1 MDKRKGNTD
10 LTEGKVWKVIVRFAL
25 PLLVG
30 NLLQQFY
37 NITDSII
44 VGQFLGKEALAAVS
58 ASFFIYYFI
67 ISLVIGVGSGTTVV
81 ISQLFGAKQY
91 QKVQLAFSSFFI
103 FMLVGGII
111 LSIAGIIFAEPVFR
125 LTNTPEEVIPQA
137 VAYFRIY
144 IGGTFLFVTFNSIIS
159 ILRGVGES
167 VRPMLFILITTVLN
181 IAFDLLFILV
191 FKWGIEGAARATV
204 VSQGIGMCIALAYVN
219 NTHPLLSIKKQ
230 DMLFDWKLFKE
241 SLKIGLPTSVQ
252 QCAIALGLIA
262 LLGIVNSF
270 GTNTLTAYGAAGKI
284 DTIITQAVLTL
295 SGALAAFCGQNI
307 GAGRLDRV
315 KKGVQFTMYTNI
327 ALGLLTFA
335 AVYLFGNEMM
345 RIFTKDIDV
354 VAIGK
359 EYLLI
364 IGGFFIVHGALNV
377 YNGAL
382 RGAGDTLFPMITS
395 LVCLWLIRIPLAY
408 YLSSWLG
415 RNGIWWAIGISIT
428 IGLIVTF
435 VYYKIGFWKRRRR
448 IYEYNTL
455 SITWNLIYIFNDY
468 FRKCVGFFL

>member
-1 MDKRKGNTD
+1 MRNTSTD
-10 LTEGKVWKVIVRFAL
+10 LTKGKVWKVIVRFAL
-25 PLLVG
+25 PLLIG
-30 NLLQQFY
+30 NLLQQLY
-37 NITDSII
+37 NVTDSVI

-67 ISLVIGVGSGTTVV
+67 ISFVIGVGSGTSVV
-81 ISQLFGAKQY
+81 ISQLFGAKQF

-103 FMLVGGII
+103 FMLVGGVI

-167 VRPMLFILITTVLN
+167 VRPMIFILITTILN
-181 IAFDLLFILV
+181 ILLDLLFILV

-204 VSQGIGMCIALAYVN
+204 IAQGIGMCVALAYVN

-230 DMLFDWKLFKE
+230 DMLFDGKLFKE

-284 DTIITQAVLTL
+284 DTIITQAILTL

-315 KKGVQFTMYTNI
+315 KKGLRFTMYANI
-327 ALGLLTFA
+327 VLGLLTFA
-335 AVYLFGNEMM
+335 AVYLFGDAMM
-345 RIFTKDIDV
+345 RIFTNDADV
-354 VAIGK
+354 IVIGK

-364 IGGFFIVHGALNV
+364 ICGFFIVHGALNV

-382 RGAGDTLFPMITS
+382 RGAGDTLFPMVTS
-395 LVCLWLIRIPLAY
+395 IVCLWIIRIPLAY
-408 YLSSWLG
+408 SLSSWLG
-415 RNGIWWAIGISIT
+415 RSGIWWAIVASIT

-435 VYYKIGFWKRRRR
+435 IYYKTGIWKRRC
-448 IYEYNTL
+448 IIKDET
-455 SITWNLIYIFNDY
+455 SP
-468 FRKCVGFFL
+468 

>member
-10 LTEGKVWKVIVRFAL
+10 LTEGKVWKVIVRFAV

-241 SLKIGLPTSVQ
+241 SLKIGLSTSVQ

-448 IYEYNTL
+448 IYEL
-455 SITWNLIYIFNDY
+455 
-468 FRKCVGFFL
+468 

>member
-81 ISQLFGAKQY
+81 ISQLFVAKQY

-408 YLSSWLG
+408 YLSSVRLG
-415 RNGIWWAIGISIT
+415 RIADDDVQQN
-428 IGLIVTF
+428 TF
-435 VYYKIGFWKRRRR
+435 AGRDIQ
-448 IYEYNTL
+448 
-455 SITWNLIYIFNDY
+455 
-468 FRKCVGFFL
+468 

>member
-91 QKVQLAFSSFFI
+91 QKVQLAFSSFI

-284 DTIITQAVLTL
+284 DTIITQAILTL

-315 KKGVQFTMYTNI
+315 KKGVQFTMYTNV

-435 VYYKIGFWKRRRR
+435 VYYKMGFWKRRRR
-448 IYEYNTL
+448 IYEL
-455 SITWNLIYIFNDY
+455 
-468 FRKCVGFFL
+468 

>member
-1 MDKRKGNTD
+1 MKVKNTHTN

-25 PLLVG
+25 PLLIG

-67 ISLVIGVGSGTTVV
+67 ISFVIGVGSGTTVV

-103 FMLVGGII
+103 FMLVGGVI

-167 VRPMLFILITTVLN
+167 VRPMLFILITTILN

-204 VSQGIGMCIALAYVN
+204 ISQGIGMCIALAYVN

-307 GAGRLDRV
+307 GAGKLDRV
-315 KKGVQFTMYTNI
+315 KKGVRFTMYTNI
-327 ALGLLTFA
+327 VLGLLTFA
-335 AVYLFGNEMM
+335 AVYLFGDEMM
-345 RIFTKDIDV
+345 KVFTKDADV

-382 RGAGDTLFPMITS
+382 RGAGDTLFPMLTS

-415 RNGIWWAIGISIT
+415 RSGIWWAIGISIA
-428 IGLIVTF
+428 IGLVATF
-435 VYYKIGFWKRRRR
+435 VYYKTGIWKRRC
-448 IYEYNTL
+448 IISNTDYN
-455 SITWNLIYIFNDY
+455 
-468 FRKCVGFFL
+468 

>member
-67 ISLVIGVGSGTTVV
+67 ISLVIGIGSGTTVV

-284 DTIITQAVLTL
+284 DTIITQAILTL

-435 VYYKIGFWKRRRR
+435 VYYKMGFWKRRRR
-448 IYEYNTL
+448 IYEL
-455 SITWNLIYIFNDY
+455 
-468 FRKCVGFFL
+468 

>member
-1 MDKRKGNTD
+1 MKIKERNTD
-10 LTEGKVWKVIVRFAL
+10 LTKGKVWKVIVRFAL
-25 PLLVG
+25 PLLIG
-30 NLLQQFY
+30 NLLQQLY
-37 NITDSII
+37 NVTDSVI

-67 ISLVIGVGSGTTVV
+67 ISFVIGVGSGTSVV
-81 ISQLFGAKQY
+81 ISQLFGAKQF

-103 FMLVGGII
+103 FMLVGVVI

-167 VRPMLFILITTVLN
+167 VRPMIFILITTILN
-181 IAFDLLFILV
+181 ILLDLLFILV

-204 VSQGIGMCIALAYVN
+204 IAQGIGMCVALAYVN

-230 DMLFDWKLFKE
+230 DMLFDGKLFKE

-284 DTIITQAVLTL
+284 DTIITQAILTL

-315 KKGVQFTMYTNI
+315 KKGLRFTMYANI
-327 ALGLLTFA
+327 VLGLLTFA
-335 AVYLFGNEMM
+335 AVYLFGDAMM
-345 RIFTKDIDV
+345 RIFTNDADV
-354 VAIGK
+354 IVIGK

-364 IGGFFIVHGALNV
+364 ICGFFIVHGALNV

-382 RGAGDTLFPMITS
+382 RGAGDTLFPMVTS
-395 LVCLWLIRIPLAY
+395 IVCLWIIRIPLAY
-408 YLSSWLG
+408 SLSSWLG
-415 RNGIWWAIGISIT
+415 RSGIWWAIVASIT

-435 VYYKIGFWKRRRR
+435 IYYKTGIWKRRC
-448 IYEYNTL
+448 IIKDT
-455 SITWNLIYIFNDY
+455 SP
-468 FRKCVGFFL
+468 

>member
-284 DTIITQAVLTL
+284 DTIITQAILTL

-395 LVCLWLIRIPLAY
+395 LVCLWLIRIPTPII
-408 YLSSWLG
+408 SVMVG
-415 RNGIWWAIGISIT
+415 TQRN
-428 IGLIVTF
+428 L
-435 VYYKIGFWKRRRR
+435 
-448 IYEYNTL
+448 
-455 SITWNLIYIFNDY
+455 
-468 FRKCVGFFL
+468 VGDRYQHHNRTNRDLRLL

>member
-10 LTEGKVWKVIVRFAL
+10 LTEGKVWKVIVRFAV

-428 IGLIVTF
+428 IGLIVTSF
-435 VYYKIGFWKRRRR
+435 IIR
-448 IYEYNTL
+448 
-455 SITWNLIYIFNDY
+455 
-468 FRKCVGFFL
+468 

>member
-44 VGQFLGKEALAAVS
+44 VGQCLGKEALAAVS

-284 DTIITQAVLTL
+284 DTIITQAILTL

-435 VYYKIGFWKRRRR
+435 VYYKMGFWKRRRR
-448 IYEYNTL
+448 IYEL
-455 SITWNLIYIFNDY
+455 
-468 FRKCVGFFL
+468 

>member
-111 LSIAGIIFAEPVFR
+111 LSTAGIIFAEPVFR

-284 DTIITQAVLTL
+284 DTIITQAILTL

-315 KKGVQFTMYTNI
+315 KKGVRFTMYTNI

-435 VYYKIGFWKRRRR
+435 VYYKMGFWKRRRR
-448 IYEYNTL
+448 IYEL
-455 SITWNLIYIFNDY
+455 
-468 FRKCVGFFL
+468 

>member
-10 LTEGKVWKVIVRFAL
+10 LTEGKVWKVIVRFAV

-91 QKVQLAFSSFFI
+91 QKVQLTFSSFFI

-284 DTIITQAVLTL
+284 DTIITQAILTL

-435 VYYKIGFWKRRRR
+435 VYYKMGFWKRRRR
-448 IYEYNTL
+448 IYEL
-455 SITWNLIYIFNDY
+455 
-468 FRKCVGFFL
+468 

>member
-10 LTEGKVWKVIVRFAL
+10 LTEGKVWKVIVRFAV

-91 QKVQLAFSSFFI
+91 QKVQLTFSSFFI

-448 IYEYNTL
+448 IYEL
-455 SITWNLIYIFNDY
+455 
-468 FRKCVGFFL
+468 

>member
-1 MDKRKGNTD
+1 MDKRKGNTN
-10 LTEGKVWKVIVRFAL
+10 LTEGKVWKVIVRFAV

-448 IYEYNTL
+448 IYEL
-455 SITWNLIYIFNDY
+455 
-468 FRKCVGFFL
+468 

>member
-284 DTIITQAVLTL
+284 DTIITQAILTL

-315 KKGVQFTMYTNI
+315 KKGVQFTMYTNV

-408 YLSSWLG
+408 YLSSWFG

-435 VYYKIGFWKRRRR
+435 VYYKMGFWKRRRR
-448 IYEYNTL
+448 IYEL
-455 SITWNLIYIFNDY
+455 
-468 FRKCVGFFL
+468 

>member
-10 LTEGKVWKVIVRFAL
+10 LTEGKVWKVIVRFAV

-284 DTIITQAVLTL
+284 DTIITQAILTL

-415 RNGIWWAIGISIT
+415 RNGIWWAIGIRIT

-435 VYYKIGFWKRRRR
+435 VYYKMGFWKRRRR
-448 IYEYNTL
+448 IYEL
-455 SITWNLIYIFNDY
+455 
-468 FRKCVGFFL
+468 

>member
-10 LTEGKVWKVIVRFAL
+10 LTEGKVWKVIIRFAL
-25 PLLVG
+25 PLLIG

-67 ISLVIGVGSGTTVV
+67 ISFVIGVGSGTTVV

-103 FMLVGGII
+103 FMLVGGVI

-137 VAYFRIY
+137 VSYFRIY

-204 VSQGIGMCIALAYVN
+204 ISQGIGMCIALAYVN

-230 DMLFDWKLFKE
+230 DMLFDWETVQRE
-241 SLKIGLPTSVQ
+241 SENRTTDKRTAMRDRPRADSTAGDREQFRDQYTDSLRGCRKNRHDHHPGHPHLIG
-252 QCAIALGLIA
+252 
-262 LLGIVNSF
+262 
-270 GTNTLTAYGAAGKI
+270 
-284 DTIITQAVLTL
+284 
-295 SGALAAFCGQNI
+295 
-307 GAGRLDRV
+307 GAGGFLRTKHRSRETGPG
-315 KKGVQFTMYTNI
+315 KKGGTIY
-327 ALGLLTFA
+327 
-335 AVYLFGNEMM
+335 
-345 RIFTKDIDV
+345 DV
-354 VAIGK
+354 
-359 EYLLI
+359 
-364 IGGFFIVHGALNV
+364 
-377 YNGAL
+377 
-382 RGAGDTLFPMITS
+382 
-395 LVCLWLIRIPLAY
+395 
-408 YLSSWLG
+408 
-415 RNGIWWAIGISIT
+415 
-428 IGLIVTF
+428 
-435 VYYKIGFWKRRRR
+435 
-448 IYEYNTL
+448 YEYSPGTIDFCRRL
-455 SITWNLIYIFNDY
+455 SV
-468 FRKCVGFFL
+468 R

>member
-1 MDKRKGNTD
+1 
-10 LTEGKVWKVIVRFAL
+10 VIVRFAL

-284 DTIITQAVLTL
+284 DTIITQAILTL

-448 IYEYNTL
+448 IYEL
-455 SITWNLIYIFNDY
+455 
-468 FRKCVGFFL
+468 

>member
-37 NITDSII
+37 NITDSFI

-435 VYYKIGFWKRRRR
+435 VYYKMGFWKRRRR
-448 IYEYNTL
+448 IYEL
-455 SITWNLIYIFNDY
+455 
-468 FRKCVGFFL
+468 

>member
-284 DTIITQAVLTL
+284 DTIITQAILTL

-364 IGGFFIVHGALNV
+364 IGGSFIVHGALNV

-448 IYEYNTL
+448 IYEL
-455 SITWNLIYIFNDY
+455 
-468 FRKCVGFFL
+468 

>member
-1 MDKRKGNTD
+1 MKVKNTHTN

-25 PLLVG
+25 PLLIG

-67 ISLVIGVGSGTTVV
+67 ISFVIGVGSGTTVV

-103 FMLVGGII
+103 FMLVGGVI

-167 VRPMLFILITTVLN
+167 VRPMLFILITTILN

-204 VSQGIGMCIALAYVN
+204 ISQGIGMCIALAYVN

-307 GAGRLDRV
+307 GAGKLDRV
-315 KKGVQFTMYTNI
+315 KKGVRFTMYTNI
-327 ALGLLTFA
+327 VLGLLTFV
-335 AVYLFGNEMM
+335 AVYLFGDEMM
-345 RIFTKDIDV
+345 KVFTKDADV

-382 RGAGDTLFPMITS
+382 RGAGDTLFPMLTS
-395 LVCLWLIRIPLAY
+395 LICLWLIRIPLAY

-415 RNGIWWAIGISIT
+415 RSGIWWAIGISIA
-428 IGLIVTF
+428 IGLVATF
-435 VYYKIGFWKRRRR
+435 VYYKTGIWKRRC
-448 IYEYNTL
+448 IISNTDYN
-455 SITWNLIYIFNDY
+455 
-468 FRKCVGFFL
+468 

>member
-10 LTEGKVWKVIVRFAL
+10 LTEGKVWKVIVRFAV

-44 VGQFLGKEALAAVS
+44 VGQFLGKEALSAVS

-284 DTIITQAVLTL
+284 DTIITQAILTL

-435 VYYKIGFWKRRRR
+435 VYYKMGFWKRRRR
-448 IYEYNTL
+448 IYEL
-455 SITWNLIYIFNDY
+455 
-468 FRKCVGFFL
+468 

>member
-10 LTEGKVWKVIVRFAL
+10 LTEGKVWKVIVRFAV

-37 NITDSII
+37 NITDSSI

-448 IYEYNTL
+448 IYEL
-455 SITWNLIYIFNDY
+455 
-468 FRKCVGFFL
+468 

>member
-10 LTEGKVWKVIVRFAL
+10 LTEGKVWKVIVRFAV

-111 LSIAGIIFAEPVFR
+111 LSIAGIIFAESVFR

-395 LVCLWLIRIPLAY
+395 LVCLWLIRIPLTY

-448 IYEYNTL
+448 IYEL
-455 SITWNLIYIFNDY
+455 
-468 FRKCVGFFL
+468 

>member
-167 VRPMLFILITTVLN
+167 VRPMRFILITTVLN

-284 DTIITQAVLTL
+284 DTIITQAILTL

-315 KKGVQFTMYTNI
+315 KKGVRFTMYTNI

-395 LVCLWLIRIPLAY
+395 LICLWLIRIPLAY

-435 VYYKIGFWKRRRR
+435 VYYKMGFWKRRRR
-448 IYEYNTL
+448 IYEL
-455 SITWNLIYIFNDY
+455 
-468 FRKCVGFFL
+468 

>member
-91 QKVQLAFSSFFI
+91 QKVQLAFSFI

-284 DTIITQAVLTL
+284 DTIITQAILTL

-448 IYEYNTL
+448 IYEL
-455 SITWNLIYIFNDY
+455 
-468 FRKCVGFFL
+468 

>member
-1 MDKRKGNTD
+1 MNKSKGNTD
-10 LTEGKVWKVIVRFAL
+10 LTKGKVWKVIVRFAL
-25 PLLVG
+25 PLLIG
-30 NLLQQFY
+30 TLLQQLY
-37 NITDSII
+37 NVTDSVI

-67 ISLVIGVGSGTTVV
+67 ISFVIGVGSGTSVV
-81 ISQLFGAKQY
+81 ISQLFGAKQF

-103 FMLVGGII
+103 FMLVGGVI
-111 LSIAGIIFAEPVFR
+111 LSIGGIIFAEPVFR

-167 VRPMLFILITTVLN
+167 VRPMIFILITTILN
-181 IAFDLLFILV
+181 ILLDLLFILV

-204 VSQGIGMCIALAYVN
+204 IAQGIGMCVALAYVN

-230 DMLFDWKLFKE
+230 DMLFDGKLFNE

-284 DTIITQAVLTL
+284 DTIITQAILTL

-315 KKGVQFTMYTNI
+315 KKGLRFTMYANI

-335 AVYLFGNEMM
+335 AVYLFGDSMM
-345 RIFTKDIDV
+345 RIFTNDADV
-354 VAIGK
+354 IVIGK

-364 IGGFFIVHGALNV
+364 ICGFFIVHGALNV

-382 RGAGDTLFPMITS
+382 RGAGDTLFPMVTS
-395 LVCLWLIRIPLAY
+395 LVCLWIIRIPLAY
-408 YLSSWLG
+408 YLSAWLG
-415 RNGIWWAIGISIT
+415 RSGIWWAIVASIT

-435 VYYKIGFWKRRRR
+435 IYYKTGIWKRRC
-448 IYEYNTL
+448 IIKDET
-455 SITWNLIYIFNDY
+455 SP
-468 FRKCVGFFL
+468 

>member
-284 DTIITQAVLTL
+284 DTIITQAILTL

-435 VYYKIGFWKRRRR
+435 VYYKVGFWKRRRR
-448 IYEYNTL
+448 IYEL
-455 SITWNLIYIFNDY
+455 
-468 FRKCVGFFL
+468 

>member
-284 DTIITQAVLTL
+284 DTIITQAILTL

-315 KKGVQFTMYTNI
+315 KKGVQFTMYMNI

-448 IYEYNTL
+448 IYEL
-455 SITWNLIYIFNDY
+455 
-468 FRKCVGFFL
+468 

>member
-10 LTEGKVWKVIVRFAL
+10 LTEGKVWKVIVRFAV

-191 FKWGIEGAARATV
+191 FKWGIEGAAPCDCRFA
-204 VSQGIGMCIALAYVN
+204 GNRMCIALAYVN

-284 DTIITQAVLTL
+284 DTIITQAILTL

-435 VYYKIGFWKRRRR
+435 VYYKMGFWKRRRR
-448 IYEYNTL
+448 IYEL
-455 SITWNLIYIFNDY
+455 
-468 FRKCVGFFL
+468 